1 MKKIIAFILV
11 IVCALCVFAGC
22 GKDVELTEEYLLGKW
37 DVVIYGVNSK
47 YTGDYM
53 EDRSSFSYDFKENG
67 VVIEIVKNLYKYEQ
81 EYEIKDNELIIYEK
95 NTEDYKQWYEEKYG
109 EKAPD
114 KEIRYVFHI
123 EDGILRTEN
132 SSDIEGFDLYKALER
147 AK

>member
-1 MKKIIAFILV
+1 MKKIIALILV

-22 GKDVELTEEYLLGKW
+22 EKDVELTEEYLLGKW
-37 DVVIYGVNSK
+37 DLVIYGVNSQYK
-47 YTGDYM
+47 GNYKDDYTP
-53 EDRSSFSYDFKENG
+53 FSYDFKENG
-67 VVIEIVKNLYKYEQ
+67 VVIEIVQNLDKYEQ

-114 KEIRYVFHI
+114 KEIKYVFHI

-132 SSDIEGFDLYKALER
+132 SSDIDELDLYEALER